1 MYLAPS
7 KNESSPKS
15 EKHSDSHLIK
25 LFGQLRNALID
36 PSTSAK
42 TMAGIAGLAIGP
54 MPKLGE
60 YLSGVA
66 QNPDMRNQLLQ
77 DTSHLTGYQ
86 GPSLHDQQALMDK
99 INELQGRMGGATE
112 QAPSI
117 PSLEAPQAVEQ
128 PEVTPSKG
136 MGIPA
141 Y

>member
-66 QNPDMRNQLLQ
+66 QNPNIRNQLLQ

-128 PEVTPSKG
+128 PEVIPSTG

>member
-112 QAPSI
+112 QTPSI

-128 PEVTPSKG
+128 PEVTPSTG

>member
-15 EKHSDSHLIK
+15 EKRNDSHLIK

-36 PSTSAK
+36 PSTSDQ
-42 TMAGIAGLAIGP
+42 TMAGIAGLAVGP

-60 YLSGVA
+60 YLSSVA
-66 QNPDMRNQLLQ
+66 QNPNMMNQLLQ

-128 PEVTPSKG
+128 PEVTPSTG

>member
-54 MPKLGE
+54 KRLNAVGTPISLR
-60 YLSGVA
+60 
-66 QNPDMRNQLLQ
+66 D
-77 DTSHLTGYQ
+77 
-86 GPSLHDQQALMDK
+86 GPA
-99 INELQGRMGGATE
+99 
-112 QAPSI
+112 
-117 PSLEAPQAVEQ
+117 
-128 PEVTPSKG
+128 
-136 MGIPA
+136 
-141 Y
+141 